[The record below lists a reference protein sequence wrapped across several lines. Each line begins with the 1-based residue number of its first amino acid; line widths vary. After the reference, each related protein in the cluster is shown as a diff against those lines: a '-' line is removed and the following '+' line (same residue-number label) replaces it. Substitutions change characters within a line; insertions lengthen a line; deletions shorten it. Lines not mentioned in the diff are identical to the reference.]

1 MKKFNHRDFDIETEL
16 ITTRDGSIRGNLV
29 NWDTVR
35 RFQEEDILESLDIYL
50 PWGEELDLWVIWNS

>member
-35 RFQEEDILESLDIYL
+35 RFQEEVFWKVLIFIYHGVKNL
-50 PWGEELDLWVIWNS
+50 IFGVTWNS